1 LSKTPTLQRLFRQ
14 SLGGVRPVRALA
26 GDHVVIRSFF
36 GRPYPTGPGWS
47 QFSRD
52 RANPQVGAAS
62 TLATDVVVV
71 HVAQELATSVE
82 TNSGRPVSG
91 HLANG
96 QVSSVNSGQTRG
108 DLTLAAE
115 PGGLADERL
124 IRLALACALEDPDDL
139 GQQVGATS
147 GELAER
153 GHRRGLLVAGERAP
167 LRAAPGLPR
176 QPRYQD
182 PISLRAI
189 IEHEFEYYT
198 R

>member
-1 LSKTPTLQRLFRQ
+1 
-14 SLGGVRPVRALA
+14 
-26 GDHVVIRSFF
+26 
-36 GRPYPTGPGWS
+36 
-47 QFSRD
+47 
-52 RANPQVGAAS
+52 
-62 TLATDVVVV
+62 VVVV